1 MTPRYPDTDPGSELA
16 GPELARFE
24 RTKSKLG
31 GRARVRWHDLL
42 AGLDVRER
50 VRDID
55 VEVTSI
61 TEDSRRVV
69 PGACFAARTGGAFD
83 GHDHAGDAVAAGAVA
98 LLVERELPLDVPQA
112 RVDSVLRALGPAAA
126 RLHGDPS
133 RTVRCLGITGTAG
146 KTTTTM
152 LLASIARAAGET
164 PGLIGSDGVFAG
176 DARIGVETSTP
187 TMPQADQLQEL
198 LAEMRDRGVHTVAM
212 EVTSRA
218 LDQHRVDGTWF
229 AAACFTNLSHEHLD
243 DHGSMDAYFAAKLA
257 LFDPARVA
265 AVATNVDDSYGV
277 RVRDHSRDAGLEVWT
292 FSVRDADADV
302 LAHDIVLGD
311 RGAEFRLVDRRGG
324 GSERIVSPL
333 LGDFNVANAV
343 AAAATARAAG
353 FALEVIGAGLLAAHP
368 VPGRVER
375 IDAGQPFTVLVD
387 YAHTPGEVTAVLQ
400 VARSL
405 AAPSGR
411 VIVAFGCGGDRDPS
425 KRPLMGAAAGAG
437 ADLAIV
443 TSDNPRHEDP
453 QAIVDA
459 VLPGLRAA
467 RAEVVVQLDRRAA
480 IADALQAARAG
491 DVVVLAGKG
500 AETGQTTG
508 DTVVPFDD
516 RLVARAELEVLG
528 WS

>member
-1 MTPRYPDTDPGSELA
+1 
-16 GPELARFE
+16 
-24 RTKSKLG
+24 
-31 GRARVRWHDLL
+31 VRWHDLL

-50 VRDID
+50 VRDRD

-83 GHDHAGDAVAAGAVA
+83 GHEHARGAVAAGAVA
-98 LLVERELPLDVPQA
+98 LLVERELPLSVPQA
-112 RVDSVLRALGPAAA
+112 RVDSVLRTLGPAAA

-133 RTVRCLGITGTAG
+133 RSVRCLGVTGTAG

-152 LLASIARAAGET
+152 LLASIARAAGEV
-164 PGLIGSDGVFAG
+164 PGLIGSDGVFVDG
-176 DARIGVETSTP
+176 DRIGVETSTP

-198 LAEMRDRGVHTVAM
+198 LALMRDRGVGTVAM

-243 DHGSMDAYFAAKLA
+243 DHGSMASYFEAKA
-257 LFDPARVA
+257 SLFDPARVA
-265 AVATNVDDSYGV
+265 AVATNLDDEHGAQVGDRSE
-277 RVRDHSRDAGLEVWT
+277 ATGLDVWT
-292 FSVRDADADV
+292 YAVQSARADIGAT
-302 LAHDIVLGD
+302 AIVLTD
-311 RGAEFRLVDRRGG
+311 RGASFTLLDRRAGVR
-324 GSERIVSPL
+324 EQIEIPL
-333 LGDFNVANAV
+333 LGDFNVLNAL
-343 AAAATARAAG
+343 AAAATASAAG
-353 FALEVIGAGLLAAHP
+353 FTIESIGAGLRAANR
-368 VPGRVER
+368 VPGRVEP

-387 YAHTPGEVTAVLQ
+387 YAHSPGEVTAVLA

-405 AAPSGR
+405 TAPSGR
-411 VIVAFGCGGDRDPS
+411 VIVVFGCGGNRDAS
-425 KRPLMGAAAGAG
+425 KRPLMGAAAGAT

-459 VLPGLRAA
+459 VLPGLRAG
-467 RAEVVVQLDRRAA
+467 RAEVAVQLDRRVA
-480 IADALQAARAG
+480 IGDALLAARVG
-491 DVVVLAGKG
+491 DVVVIAGKG

-516 RLVARAELEVLG
+516 RVVAREELRVLG

>member
-1 MTPRYPDTDPGSELA
+1 
-16 GPELARFE
+16 
-24 RTKSKLG
+24 
-31 GRARVRWHDLL
+31 
-42 AGLDVRER
+42 
-50 VRDID
+50 
-55 VEVTSI
+55 
-61 TEDSRRVV
+61 
-69 PGACFAARTGGAFD
+69 
-83 GHDHAGDAVAAGAVA
+83 
-98 LLVERELPLDVPQA
+98 
-112 RVDSVLRALGPAAA
+112 
-126 RLHGDPS
+126 
-133 RTVRCLGITGTAG
+133 
-146 KTTTTM
+146 
-152 LLASIARAAGET
+152 
-164 PGLIGSDGVFAG
+164 
-176 DARIGVETSTP
+176 
-187 TMPQADQLQEL
+187 
-198 LAEMRDRGVHTVAM
+198 M

-265 AVATNVDDSYGV
+265 AVATNVDDPYGV

-292 FSVRDADADV
+292 FSMGDADADV
-302 LAHDIVLGD
+302 FA
-311 RGAEFRLVDRRGG
+311 RPT
-324 GSERIVSPL
+324 SCW
-333 LGDFNVANAV
+333 
-343 AAAATARAAG
+343 ATAVPSSGSSIGAGAGASVSSARCSATSTSPTRWPPPRPRGPAG
-353 FALEVIGAGLLAAHP
+353 FALEVVGAGLLAAHP

-491 DVVVLAGKG
+491 DVVVIAGKG

>member
-1 MTPRYPDTDPGSELA
+1 
-16 GPELARFE
+16 
-24 RTKSKLG
+24 
-31 GRARVRWHDLL
+31 VRWHDLL
-42 AGLDVRER
+42 AGLDVQER
-50 VRDID
+50 VGDAD

-61 TEDSRRVV
+61 TEDSRRVA
-69 PGACFAARTGGAFD
+69 PGACFAARAGGAFD
-83 GHDHAGDAVAAGAVA
+83 GHEHAHDAVAAGAVA
-98 LLVERELPLDVPQA
+98 LLVERALPLDVPQA
-112 RVDSVLRALGPAAA
+112 RVGSVLRALGPAAS
-126 RLHGDPS
+126 RLYGEPS
-133 RTVRCLGITGTAG
+133 RSVRCLGITGTAG

-152 LLASIARAAGET
+152 LLAAITRAAGGR
-164 PGLIGSDGVFAG
+164 PGLIGSDGVFADG
-176 DARIGVETSTP
+176 DRISVETSTP
-187 TMPQADQLQEL
+187 TMPQADQVQEL
-198 LAEMRDRGVHTVAM
+198 LAQMRDRGVDTVAM

-243 DHGSMDAYFAAKLA
+243 DHGSMDAYFGAKLA

-265 AVATNVDDSYGV
+265 VVATNVDDPYGE
-277 RVRDHSRDAGLEVWT
+277 RVREHASEAGLDVWT
-292 FSVRDADADV
+292 YGARDTHADIGAT
-302 LAHDIVLGD
+302 DIVLGD
-311 RGAEFRLVDRRGG
+311 RGAEFTLVDRRTG

-333 LGDFNVANAV
+333 LGEFNVTNAL
-343 AAAATARAAG
+343 AATATARAVG
-353 FALEVIGAGLLAAHP
+353 VSLEWIGEGLRAAHP

-387 YAHTPGEVTAVLQ
+387 YAHSPGEVTAVLR

-405 AAPSGR
+405 AVPAGR
-411 VIVAFGCGGDRDPS
+411 VIVAFGCGGNRDPS
-425 KRPLMGAAAGAG
+425 KRPLMGVAADAA

-459 VLPGLRAA
+459 VLPGFRTG
-467 RAEVVVQLDRRAA
+467 RAEVRVQLDRRRA
-480 IADALQAARAG
+480 IGDALRAARSG
-491 DVVVLAGKG
+491 DVVVIAGKG

-516 RLVARAELEVLG
+516 RLVARAELEALG